1 MFDEYNDDDDG
12 HFYAA
17 SNGELEGVRCPA
29 LLKGDRYRLLGR
41 LLTLL
46 LVLPS
51 KFGWLAPSCSCDEL
65 VDLVWW
71 CTESGES
78 KHVKQRSMQN
88 IKEI

>member
-1 MFDEYNDDDDG
+1 MFDEYNDDDDS

-46 LVLPS
+46 LVLPN
-51 KFGWLAPSCSCDEL
+51 KLFGGCSCDEL

-71 CTESGES
+71 RTESGES
-78 KHVKQRSMQN
+78 KHVKQRSEQN
-88 IKEI
+88 MKEI